1 MAVSLGDA
9 LGISEVRL
17 PRQSAVAYNFRVRR
31 LGQNVSMYRPD
42 CLFQT
47 VTGFW
52 EVTPVNDVNLR
63 TYRTDHSVGGWNTNS
78 FILSST
84 SDKTATW
91 SGHVVCLLRPLP

>member
-17 PRQSAVAYNFRVRR
+17 PRQCVVAFNFRVRR
-31 LGQNVSMYRPD
+31 LCQNVSVYRPD

-52 EVTPVNDVNLR
+52 EVTPINHVNLR
-63 TYRTDHSVGGWNTNS
+63 TYRTDH
-78 FILSST
+78 
-84 SDKTATW
+84 
-91 SGHVVCLLRPLP
+91 R